1 MEKQINRAE
10 VLLENWKALEKELS
24 LFGQAN
30 GSQRRELVMAQYR
43 MIREGLDR
51 IAVSP
56 LSVERPHVAMLRSA
70 LDRMERSI
78 WPNPMVRFFMKV
90 KADLLDRPRE
100 IKKFKDM
107 RTENIAE
114 LKKFMVEKGFG
125 SVADRLEDVLDY
137 MRSYVH
143 LTISGQLEGNRTLG
157 LTLELAINP
166 ERGYYPNGVFAYLD
180 GPAGKIADC
189 SFSLTANPLDVPMIV
204 NLMQGRAVCVQQADG
219 LGGSSDKWLQLD
231 FREATF
237 MRSFHADYGFDARV
251 LLKELTTGIGMP
263 SVYDDRLVEE
273 LRQGNQVSVF
283 AGAPFNQRLLIEADP
298 ASKLL
303 MVRDDRGVP
312 LEIRGLLE
320 KRKAFEQSIAQEMK
334 VVQLRAGKSKGKG
347 SEQDNG
353 KSM

>member
-1 MEKQINRAE
+1 VEKQINRAE

-24 LFGQAN
+24 VFGQAN
-30 GSQRRELVMAQYR
+30 GSQRKELVMAQYR

-51 IAVSP
+51 IAVAP
-56 LSVERPHVAMLRSA
+56 LLQERPHVAMLRSA

-78 WPNPMVRFFMKV
+78 WPNPMVRFFRKV
-90 KADLLDRPRE
+90 KAGLLDRPIE

-143 LTISGQLEGNRTLG
+143 LTISGQLEGDR
-157 LTLELAINP
+157 TLELAIDP

-237 MRSFHADYGFDARV
+237 MRSFHADYGFDAAM
-251 LLKELTTGIGMP
+251 LLKELATGIGMP
-263 SVYDDRLVEE
+263 SVYDDRLVDE
-273 LRQGNQVSVF
+273 LRKGNQISVF

-303 MVRDDRGVP
+303 VVRDDRGAP

-320 KRKAFEQSIAQEMK
+320 KRKAFEQSTAQEMK
-334 VVQLRAGKSKGKG
+334 VVQLRAGKTKGKG
-347 SEQDNG
+347 PEQQNG